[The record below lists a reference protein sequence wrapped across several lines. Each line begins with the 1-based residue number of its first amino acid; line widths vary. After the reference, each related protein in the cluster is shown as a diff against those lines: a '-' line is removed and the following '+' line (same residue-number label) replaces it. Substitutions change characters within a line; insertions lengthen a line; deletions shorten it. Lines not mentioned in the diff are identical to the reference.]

1 MFCKREHLSRVD
13 GARSIP
19 AIKTD
24 RKRPQA
30 INGTKSTQSTGGA
43 VDAEVVLS
51 VGLILG
57 DSKAV
62 SWLSVEP
69 IEVETGTIVAVGQ
82 RYSCVDSIAEPS
94 AR

>member
-1 MFCKREHLSRVD
+1 MASAASRKWC
-13 GARSIP
+13 I
-19 AIKTD
+19 
-24 RKRPQA
+24 
-30 INGTKSTQSTGGA
+30 
-43 VDAEVVLS
+43 DAEVVFS
-51 VGLILG
+51 VESIPG

-94 AR
+94 AG